1 MFFYRGNEMMAIR
14 YGLYKAH
21 YWTWTN
27 GWEEFHVRLRKL
39 VIQYITRV
47 HKQLKKKMQISRGD
61 WYYYKVF
68 KL

>member
-1 MFFYRGNEMMAIR
+1 M
-14 YGLYKAH
+14 YKAH

-47 HKQLKKKMQISRGD
+47 HEQLKKKMQISRGD